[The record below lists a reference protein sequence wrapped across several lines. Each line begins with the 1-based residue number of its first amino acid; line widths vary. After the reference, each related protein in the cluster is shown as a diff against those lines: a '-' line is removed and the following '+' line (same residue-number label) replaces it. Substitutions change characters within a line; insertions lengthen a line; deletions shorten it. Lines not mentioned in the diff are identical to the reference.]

1 MKLGKSSR
9 WIAAMAVA
17 VLICGNVVGSMWP
30 APKEEGLK
38 PPPEFVPDASGTT
51 HVPLMAA
58 ESEIQVGDAS
68 YRSLVFNGQYDAPL
82 IRTRPGGVIAVDFD
96 NRMDEITNLHFHGM
110 QVSALEAG
118 DNIFRIAQPH
128 TRMNYTIKL
137 PPNHSPGV
145 YWYHS
150 HFHGAVQ
157 RQVSGGIAGPILV
170 EGMLDPFPEL
180 RGIKE
185 QVLVMRNF
193 QKTHTGKLASRIIT
207 GAPSIRTINGQFQP
221 EIRISPGETQLWHLL
236 NVAANQYFRLK
247 IHGQDVQVISRD
259 GNSVVKED
267 REGELLMGPSARVSV
282 LVVGPEPGRYPIEL
296 GKVNTGPAGD
306 AYDGARL
313 ATMVS
318 VGERVTT
325 KRITSP
331 YPQYADLSKQPVA
344 RKRRYVFQD
353 SATDPN
359 TFMING
365 RRFDG
370 TRVDTTV
377 KLGDVEEWRLENPTQ
392 ELHQFH
398 IHQTDF
404 QVVAINDKPVP
415 FTSYRDNTF
424 IPATGSITVRIPF
437 IEEVTLG
444 KFVYHCHVLEH
455 EDGGMMQVIQVVRP
469 KDYEQAVTLEP
480 LGGIYGDNETCTYLQ
495 KTGNELQI
503 SPALLSPLPKAL

>member
-1 MKLGKSSR
+1 MNIGKSCR
-9 WIAAMAVA
+9 WIAAAGAV
-17 VLICGNVVGSMWP
+17 VLLSGNVIGSMSP
-30 APKEEGLK
+30 APKDTGVVA
-38 PPPEFVPDASGTT
+38 PPEFAPDANGVTS
-51 HVPLMAA
+51 VPLVAA
-58 ESEIQVGDAS
+58 ESKIQVGDGS

-96 NRMDEITNLHFHGM
+96 NRMDEITNIHFHGM
-110 QVSALEAG
+110 QVSPLEAG
-118 DNIFRIAQPH
+118 DNIFRIAQPN

-137 PPNHSPGV
+137 PANHSPGV

-221 EIRISPGETQLWHLL
+221 EIRIRPGETQLWHLL

-247 IHGQDVQVISRD
+247 IHGQEVQVISRD
-259 GNSVVKED
+259 GNSVVRED

-282 LVVGPEPGRYPIEL
+282 LVVGREPGRYPIEL
-296 GKVNTGPAGD
+296 GKVSTGPTGD

-318 VGERVTT
+318 EGERVAT
-325 KRITSP
+325 KHITSP
-331 YPQYADLSKQPVA
+331 YPQYADLSRQPVA
-344 RKRRYVFQD
+344 GKRRFVFQD
-353 SATDPN
+353 ADDPN

-404 QVVAINDKPVP
+404 QVVAVNDKPVP
-415 FTSYRDNTF
+415 FSSYRDNIY
-424 IPATGSITVRIPF
+424 IPATGSITIRIPF
-437 IEEVTLG
+437 IDEVTLG